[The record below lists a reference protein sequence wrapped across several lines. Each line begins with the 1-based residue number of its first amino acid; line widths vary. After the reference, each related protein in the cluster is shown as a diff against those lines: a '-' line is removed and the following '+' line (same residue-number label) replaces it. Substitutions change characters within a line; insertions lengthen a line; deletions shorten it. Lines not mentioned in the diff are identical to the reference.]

1 MPATRSNAYIAG
13 IAFVVLFVGSI
24 SLVLIGVVHQIVSP
38 ISNSEST
45 IFFNE
50 YVFIMISFSTEK
62 HFWKNKKFFVFC
74 LVHVIWTEI

>member
-38 ISNSEST
+38 ISNSEPM
-45 IFFNE
+45 IFFLNT
-50 YVFIMISFSTEK
+50 VFPRIVSAESILF
-62 HFWKNKKFFVFC
+62 
-74 LVHVIWTEI
+74 

>member
-38 ISNSEST
+38 ILNSESK
-45 IFFNE
+45 IFKFNE
-50 YVFIMISFSTEK
+50 LASCTSK
-62 HFWKNKKFFVFC
+62 DLRSK
-74 LVHVIWTEI
+74 L

>member
-24 SLVLIGVVHQIVSP
+24 SLVLIGVLHQIVSP

-45 IFFNE
+45 IFSNE
-50 YVFIMISFSTEK
+50 Y
-62 HFWKNKKFFVFC
+62 
-74 LVHVIWTEI
+74 LL